1 MTTWTNLTKPTMT
14 LEYLATQA
22 LDYLMTEDGEYL
34 ITNQSHVWKNV
45 LKPTN

>member
-1 MTTWTNLTKPTMT
+1 MSWTNSTKPTMT

-22 LDYLMTEDGEYL
+22 LDYLMTESGEYL

>member
-1 MTTWTNLTKPTMT
+1 MAWTNETKPTMT

-34 ITNQSHVWKNV
+34 ITNQSHIWKNV